1 MFKVFSAD
9 LNKLPEM
16 LAFVREQFTKFEFGE
31 DGIQKVELACE
42 EAIVNTI
49 SHGYLQA
56 DGNITIE
63 CLFLNSQGIK
73 IIISDEGV
81 PFNPML
87 NEKTGQN
94 PLESDKVGG
103 LGIHLILNLM
113 DKVTYV
119 RENNRNKLTLIK
131 YKKAPTIPS

>member
-16 LAFVREQFTKFEFGE
+16 LAFVREQFKQFEFGE
-31 DGIQKVELACE
+31 EGIHKVELACE
-42 EAIVNTI
+42 EAIVNVI
-49 SHGYLQA
+49 NHGYLHA
-56 DGNITIE
+56 EGSITVE
-63 CLFLNSQGIK
+63 CLFLDSQGIK
-73 IIISDEGV
+73 VIISDEGI

-87 NEKTGQN
+87 CPTVGQN
-94 PLESDKVGG
+94 PLDSNRVGG
-103 LGIHLILNLM
+103 FGIHLILNLM

-131 YKKAPTIPS
+131 YKQMPLTS